1 MRPTAQSDRTQE
13 LTVYKCHCLSFQQD
27 GEQTSEYKLLLNLE
41 KEL

>member
-27 GEQTSEYKLLLNLE
+27 EEQTSEYKLLLNLE